1 MKNKI
6 AMIRVQKGI
15 KQTELAKKL
24 KVDRSYLSKI
34 ENGHEWPSTRLL
46 SRIAAELGVEVKDF
60 F

>member
-6 AMIRVQKGI
+6 ALIRNQKGI
-15 KQTELAKKL
+15 KQADLAKKL
-24 KVDRSYLSKI
+24 KVHRSYLSKV

-46 SRIAAELGVEVKDF
+46 SRIAAELGVDVKDF